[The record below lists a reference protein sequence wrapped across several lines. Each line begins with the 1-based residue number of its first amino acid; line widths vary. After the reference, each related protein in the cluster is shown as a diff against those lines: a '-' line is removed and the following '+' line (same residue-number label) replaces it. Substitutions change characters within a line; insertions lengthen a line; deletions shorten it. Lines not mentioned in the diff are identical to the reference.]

1 MLTAAPCLDCVCR
14 RACTGVRTGVHRC
27 VCTYVCVQM
36 HMCRRVHSCV
46 CRRVHSCA
54 QVCVHAHVP
63 PCWLPDGL
71 SRRSLHS
78 ALCPGVFV
86 SLPWPG
92 WPLAWRVRAAALC
105 PSTGHPS
112 TCQSP
117 GACWSSC
124 CQCVPHRQRVLQAPS
139 LPLSPRL
146 PGTPARAVWR
156 AELAGLSGTAATGHV
171 WPLTTWNAASV
182 EF

>member
-1 MLTAAPCLDCVCR
+1 MTACA
-14 RACTGVRTGVHRC
+14 GVRAPVCAQVCIGVC
-27 VCTYVCVQM
+27 ALTYVCRCTCAGV
-36 HMCRRVHSCV
+36 CTRRCGALVCV
-46 CRRVHSCA
+46 GVVHSCA

-92 WPLAWRVRAAALC
+92 RPLAWRVQAAALC